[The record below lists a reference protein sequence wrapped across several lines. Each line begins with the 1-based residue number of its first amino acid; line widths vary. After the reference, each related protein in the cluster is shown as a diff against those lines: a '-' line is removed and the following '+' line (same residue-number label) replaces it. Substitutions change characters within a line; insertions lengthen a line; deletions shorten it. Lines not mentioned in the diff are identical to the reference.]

1 MNKAVKF
8 LKANGLAI
16 LVGIAIVMVILLIWK
31 KATRSSGGSPTSG
44 PVSGPG
50 GKFGFGPSGGD
61 YMMGGV
67 PNTYRP
73 YTNSGSEMFEDED
86 DEDDEDYEEDIETFM
101 DTPAPMVESEKAM
114 ETAMSMY
121 ADAKEAKKEAK
132 KTQRK
137 TIEASEATFA
147 GGDLVEVTNK
157 MKDVEMKAQ
166 NVEKKAKDVERGV
179 RGVAYETV
187 SDDVARQAYGLEIDV
202 KDLKQDAV
210 EIKETAKELAREPE
224 GATDP
229 DKMDRLK
236 LKADELAKKMR
247 SVKSRAKDVAKCVC
261 PNDINSDSE
270 SDDGYDSSDSEGRDM
285 PVKGFRGFRVDERA
299 FADPKT
305 DYMLL

>member
-1 MNKAVKF
+1 MNKVVKF

-16 LVGIAIVMVILLIWK
+16 LVGVAIVMVVLLIWK
-31 KATRSSGGSPTSG
+31 KASSKGSMRSPG
-44 PVSGPG
+44 P
-50 GKFGFGPSGGD
+50 GFGPGPGAGGG
-61 YMMGGV
+61 YTIGIPV
-67 PNTYRP
+67 SRP
-73 YTNSGSEMFEDED
+73 YRESENFEDEE
-86 DEDDEDYEEDIETFM
+86 DEEEEIETFL
-101 DTPAPMVESEKAM
+101 DRSAPAPMMESVKAM
-114 ETAMSMY
+114 DAAKAMY
-121 ADAKEAKKEAK
+121 EDAKEAKKEAK
-132 KTQRK
+132 KTEKK
-137 TIEASEATFA
+137 TLQASEATFA

-157 MKDVEMKAQ
+157 MKDVEMRAQ

-224 GATDP
+224 SASDP

-270 SDDGYDSSDSEGRDM
+270 SDDGYSSSSDGEADSM
-285 PVKGFRGFRVDERA
+285 PVKGFRGFRVEEEA
-299 FADPKT
+299 FANPKT